1 MFYSALRDIRK
12 RKGFTIREVSERSGV
27 SAAYISQIENNQRST
42 PSPDILYKLSEGLQ
56 SSYNELMRL
65 AGYLEHPAERDEQ
78 RVELISLRHFLRENA
93 VSLDG
98 VELSEADKQWIEDV
112 LTVLFRNS
120 DSCTHT

>member
-65 AGYLEHPAERDEQ
+65 AGYLDHPAGGEQERSQ
-78 RVELISLRHFLRENA
+78 LVSLRHFLRENA

-98 VELSEADKQWIEDV
+98 VELSEADKQWIEEM
-112 LTVLFRNS
+112 LTVLFRKPEQS
-120 DSCTHT
+120 H